1 MIPTTELERTAVLPM
16 TAPIGA
22 VGIGAACTRSAHATM
37 YSAFPAVLGLFANQA
52 NSAKP
57 WSMGGDLQVNRT
69 TRPARHLGRSST

>member
-22 VGIGAACTRSAHATM
+22 VGIGAACTRSA
-37 YSAFPAVLGLFANQA
+37 VLGLFANQA
-52 NSAKP
+52 NPAKP